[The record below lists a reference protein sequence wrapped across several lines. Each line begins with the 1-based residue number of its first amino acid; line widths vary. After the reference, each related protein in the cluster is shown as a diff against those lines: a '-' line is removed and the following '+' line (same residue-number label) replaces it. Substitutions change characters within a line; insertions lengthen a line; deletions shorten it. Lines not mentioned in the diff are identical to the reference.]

1 MNFSYSL
8 TENVRRF
15 PEKIAVVH
23 GDTRLSYR
31 ELDERVSS
39 IAHELRAAGVVRGS
53 RVAVLLWN
61 CAEFVEAYYACLR
74 LGAICVPLNYRL
86 AAEELR
92 YELGHSASS
101 VLFTE
106 QRFHATVDSVLDQ
119 LPELRL
125 LVTTAA
131 TAPSGWRRHGDLA
144 AHPGVVV
151 ADEPVAMDD
160 VQRIMYTSGTTARP
174 KAAMTTHGQV
184 CWGAVTRALEFGL
197 SSADVSLTVGPLYH
211 VGALDTFT
219 TPMLYLG
226 GTVVIHSRFDPRE
239 AVRAIAD
246 HRITNCWMAPTM
258 LNMIFQLPDVT
269 SYGTDSLRVVIGGGE
284 KAPLPL
290 LERLARDWPTVGFYD
305 VYGLT
310 ECQGLA
316 THLSPERARDKA
328 GSVGLPT
335 RGRELRIVDEEDR
348 DVEPGQPG
356 EVLVRGPVV
365 FPGYFDA
372 PEATAET
379 LRDGWLH
386 TGDVARRDDE
396 GFVYI
401 VDRKKDM
408 ILSGAENIAPA
419 EIERVIDEL
428 PEVLE
433 VAVVAMPDDRWGEVP
448 VAFVAARDGQRI
460 DVDAVSA
467 HCTTRLAGFKV
478 PRTVTVVEALPRT
491 PSGKVLKRALREQLP
506 TG

>member
-8 TENVRRF
+8 TENVRRY
-15 PEKIAVVH
+15 PDKIAVVH
-23 GDTRLSYR
+23 GEGRLTYR
-31 ELDERVSS
+31 QLNERVDG
-39 IAHELRAAGVVRGS
+39 IARELRAAGVGHGS
-53 RVAVLLWN
+53 RVALLLWN
-61 CAEFVEAYYACLR
+61 CAEFVEAYYACMR

-86 AAEELR
+86 AAQELH
-92 YELGHSASS
+92 YELDHSTSS

-106 QRFHATVDSVLDQ
+106 QRFHDTIGSISDQ
-119 LPELRL
+119 LAELQ
-125 LVTTAA
+125 LVITTAE
-131 TAPSGWRRHGDLA
+131 TAPAGWRRHDDLA
-144 AHPGVVV
+144 SSRGPAVE
-151 ADEPVAMDD
+151 DEPAAMDD

-174 KAAMTTHGQV
+174 KAAMITHGQIH
-184 CWGAVTRALEFGL
+184 WGAVTRALEFGL
-197 SSADVSLTVGPLYH
+197 SADDVSLTVGPLYH

-226 GTVVIHSRFDPRE
+226 GTVVIHSRFEPE
-239 AVRAIAD
+239 AVARAIQD
-246 HRITNCWMAPTM
+246 HRITNCWLAPTM

-269 SYGTDSLRVVIGGGE
+269 SYSTDSLRVVIGGGE

-290 LERLARDWPTVGFYD
+290 LERLQRDWPTVGFYD

-316 THLSPERARDKA
+316 THLPPEHARDKI

-335 RGRELRIVDEEDR
+335 RGRELRIVDDDDN
-348 DVEPGQPG
+348 DVAPGEPG
-356 EVLVRGPVV
+356 EILVRGPVV

-372 PEATAET
+372 PDATADT

-386 TGDVARRDDE
+386 TGDVARRDED

-419 EIERVIDEL
+419 EIERVIDEIA
-428 PEVLE
+428 EVLE
-433 VAVVAMPDDRWGEVP
+433 VAVVAMPDERWGEVP
-448 VAFVAARDGQRI
+448 VAFVAPRAEQHV
-460 DVDAVSA
+460 DVDALVT
-467 HCTTRLAGFKV
+467 HCEQRLAKFKV

-491 PSGKVLKRALREQLP
+491 PSGKVMKRVLRDQLP
-506 TG
+506 TA

>member
-15 PEKIAVVH
+15 PDKVAVVH

-31 ELDERVSS
+31 ELDDRVSS
-39 IAHELRAAGVVRGS
+39 IAHELRAAGTGPGS
-53 RVAVLLWN
+53 RVALLLWN
-61 CAEFVEAYYACLR
+61 CAEFVEAYYACMR
-74 LGAICVPLNYRL
+74 LGASCVPLNYRL
-86 AAEELR
+86 AAEELC

-106 QRFHATVDSVLDQ
+106 ECFHDTVESITDQ

-125 LVTTAA
+125 VITTA
-131 TAPSGWRRHGDLA
+131 TSAPGGWRRHHDLA
-144 AHPGVVV
+144 SHPGVTV
-151 ADEPVAMDD
+151 ADEPAAMDD

-184 CWGAVTRALEFGL
+184 YWGAVTRALEFGL

-226 GTVVIHSRFDPRE
+226 GTVVIHSRFEPE
-239 AVRAIAD
+239 AVVRAIQD
-246 HRITNCWMAPTM
+246 HAITNCWLAPTM

-269 SYGTDSLRVVIGGGE
+269 SYDTDSLRVVIGGGE

-335 RGRELRIVDEEDR
+335 RGRELRIVDDAGR
-348 DVEPGQPG
+348 DVAPEQPG

-372 PEATAET
+372 PEATADT

-419 EIERVIDEL
+419 EVERVIDEL
-428 PEVLE
+428 AEVLE
-433 VAVVAMPDDRWGEVP
+433 VAVVAMPDERWSEVP
-448 VAFVAARDGQRI
+448 AAFVAPRAGQRI
-460 DVDAVSA
+460 DVDTVVA
-467 HCTTRLAGFKV
+467 HCTQRLAKFKV
-478 PRTVTVVEALPRT
+478 PRVVNVVESLPRT
-491 PSGKVLKRALREQLP
+491 PSGKVMKWVLREQLP
-506 TG
+506 TT